1 VDELLTVEIEE
12 NAYRADDFL
21 REPFTAQTLM
31 ERIITLVGRG
41 VSQSS
46 IPPDITSVEGANVPQ
61 VEAVG
66 AGLGGEGPTTD
77 RGPAVKPDFPRST
90 GEILAVEERRS
101 SPRTI
106 NMSSL
111 EARIPPAESQK
122 SSDLPVNRTLDL
134 HGRPRVPQD
143 ADSSPSLPPAS
154 ASPSPSPASKRATR
168 RVPCNL
174 SVSIKDGGG
183 MIYKSETLNIS
194 NGGILISSDH
204 PIEIG
209 THIDLVM
216 EFPNSDKP
224 ITAVGKVAWVGRAQ
238 GGVDGTPAYG
248 VGLKF
253 SRIDP
258 NDLQRIV
265 DYVNRVSR
273 VVYVAP

>member
-1 VDELLTVEIEE
+1 
-12 NAYRADDFL
+12 
-21 REPFTAQTLM
+21 
-31 ERIITLVGRG
+31 
-41 VSQSS
+41 
-46 IPPDITSVEGANVPQ
+46 
-61 VEAVG
+61 
-66 AGLGGEGPTTD
+66 
-77 RGPAVKPDFPRST
+77 
-90 GEILAVEERRS
+90 
-101 SPRTI
+101 
-106 NMSSL
+106 
-111 EARIPPAESQK
+111 
-122 SSDLPVNRTLDL
+122 
-134 HGRPRVPQD
+134 
-143 ADSSPSLPPAS
+143 
-154 ASPSPSPASKRATR
+154 
-168 RVPCNL
+168 VPCNL

-238 GGVDGTPAYG
+238 GGTEGTPAYG

-258 NDLQRIV
+258 TDLQRIV